1 LAKKWLLTSLIAVLL
16 VVAGC
21 GGTSGGNGGGAAA
34 GTDSKGNAS
43 ESGGAASKGVT
54 LKLFNFKVEMAEQL
68 DQLVVEYE
76 KETGVKIVTETCG
89 GGCDYSAALKTKFSS
104 GDKPDIFFVAGHS
117 DLDLWL
123 EHVEDLSDQPWVKD
137 VHEFAKVPMTKDG
150 KLYGM
155 PLNLEGWGFIYNKD
169 LFAKAGIAELP
180 KTLSELEAVAEKLQA
195 AGITPFMNGYAEWWV
210 LGNHLMNMGFANQ
223 PDPVAYIEGVKAGT
237 EQIPGNATLNDWANL
252 FDLTIKYGQ
261 PNPLQTDYNT
271 QVTSFA
277 TGQAAMTQQGNWTQN
292 QLLQTNP
299 DLNHGFLPMP
309 INDSAEMDKLP
320 VGVPNNWVV
329 HKNSEHKDEA
339 KAFLNWLVTSET
351 GKRYIVE
358 EFKFIPALSTIPA
371 DEAQLGPLAA
381 DIIKYSAEGKTVPW
395 VWQRY
400 PGYEANTSQMASA
413 MQGYI
418 GGQFTKEQMF
428 EEFQRIWKEF
438 SQQ

>member
-1 LAKKWLLTSLIAVLL
+1 MKAKQWWLTGLIAVLL
-16 VVAGC
+16 FVAGC
-21 GGTSGGNGGGAAA
+21 GGAGGGNDAATDGNNGGAE
-34 GTDSKGNAS
+34 GGNA
-43 ESGGAASKGVT
+43 GGDVT

-68 DQLVVEYE
+68 DRLVAEYE
-76 KETGVKIVTETCG
+76 KETGVKIATETCG

-123 EHVEDLSDQPWVKD
+123 EHVEDLSDQPWVQD

-169 LFAKAGIAELP
+169 LFAQAGITETP
-180 KTLSELEAVAEKLQA
+180 KTLSELSAAAEKLKA

-210 LGNHLMNMGFANQ
+210 LGNHLLNMGFALQ
-223 PDPVAYIEGVKAGT
+223 PDPVAFIEGIKAGT
-237 EQIPGNATLNDWANL
+237 EKIPGNAVLNEWMNL

-277 TGQAAMTQQGNWTQN
+277 TGQAAMTQQGNWTQV
-292 QLLQTNP
+292 QLTQTNP
-299 DLNHGFLPMP
+299 DLNIGFLPMP
-309 INDSAEMDKLP
+309 INDSPEMDKLP

-329 HKNSEHKDEA
+329 HKNSAHKDEA
-339 KAFLNWLVTSET
+339 KAFLNWLVTSDT
-351 GKRYIVE
+351 GKRFIVE
-358 EFKFIPALSTIPA
+358 EFKFIPALKTITA
-371 DEAQLGPLAA
+371 NEEQLGPLAA
-381 DIIKYSAEGKTVPW
+381 DIIKYSNEGKTVPW

-400 PGYEANTSQMASA
+400 PGYEANTSQMSSA

-418 GGQFTKEQMF
+418 GGQLTKEQMF
-428 EEFQRIWKEF
+428 EEFQRIWDEF
-438 SQQ
+438 SKQ